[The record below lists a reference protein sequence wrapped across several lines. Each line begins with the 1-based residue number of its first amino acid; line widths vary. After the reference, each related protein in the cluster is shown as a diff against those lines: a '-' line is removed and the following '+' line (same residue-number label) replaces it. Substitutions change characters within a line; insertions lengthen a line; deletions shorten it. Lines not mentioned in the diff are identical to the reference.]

1 MNYNLLLPPVVGAV
15 IGWFTNYVAIKLLF
29 RPHRPV
35 EVLGFKIQGVIPRR
49 RKEIARSMAKAIEKE
64 LLSTEDLAKALGGLD
79 WEKEIEKVIEDAVEH
94 RFGSNRLMS
103 LPVIGLLSDNLKNQ
117 VKLVITKELLRQID
131 LKKGKI
137 ADKFRENIDIKEM
150 LVSKID
156 RLDLMR
162 FEKLLTEFIARELKH
177 LEWLGGIM
185 GFLIGIAQSAFTY
198 FFWQ

>member
-1 MNYNLLLPPVVGAV
+1 M
-15 IGWFTNYVAIKLLF
+15 AIKLLF